1 MSTARAIAFACL
13 AFAATPPCRA
23 AEPAWAPATG
33 LRASVVVSGLEA
45 PLFVTAPARD
55 PRLFVLEQ
63 GGRIRIVENGRL
75 RPEPF
80 LDLRARASSGGERGL
95 LGLAFHPKYASN
107 GTFFVNFTDENG
119 DTRIERFRVSAAD
132 SNRADPA
139 SATLVIRIEQPYANH
154 NGGMIAFAP
163 DGRLWIGMGDGG
175 SGGDPQGHGQDRR
188 SLLGKMLRLD
198 VDARTPY
205 AIPPDNPWADGR
217 AGRPE
222 IWATGLRNPWR
233 WSFDRGS
240 RNVYVADV
248 GQNRWEEVNVA
259 DAGRPGLNYGWNV
272 REGAHA
278 YGLPRV
284 TTERMLEPALD
295 YPHREGCSVTGGYC
309 YRGRALAGLQGTYF
323 FSDYCNGWLRSFRWD
338 GTRATERREWNV
350 GRLGNVTSFGED
362 AAGEL
367 YLTTSD
373 GRLLRLDPA
382 R

>member
-163 DGRLWIGMGDGG
+163 DGRL
-175 SGGDPQGHGQDRR
+175 
-188 SLLGKMLRLD
+188 
-198 VDARTPY
+198 
-205 AIPPDNPWADGR
+205 
-217 AGRPE
+217 
-222 IWATGLRNPWR
+222 
-233 WSFDRGS
+233 
-240 RNVYVADV
+240 
-248 GQNRWEEVNVA
+248 
-259 DAGRPGLNYGWNV
+259 
-272 REGAHA
+272 
-278 YGLPRV
+278 
-284 TTERMLEPALD
+284 
-295 YPHREGCSVTGGYC
+295 
-309 YRGRALAGLQGTYF
+309 
-323 FSDYCNGWLRSFRWD
+323 
-338 GTRATERREWNV
+338 
-350 GRLGNVTSFGED
+350 
-362 AAGEL
+362 
-367 YLTTSD
+367 
-373 GRLLRLDPA
+373 
-382 R
+382 